1 MAKKLR
7 RVYQL
12 KISLK
17 GTKPPIWRRF
27 LTVDTI
33 RLDELHMLLQ
43 VIMGWTDSHLHQFI
57 SKGTF
62 YGVPDEE
69 YDLMDMEV
77 LDETRFRLKQLL
89 KTEKES
95 IVYEYDF
102 GDGWNHKITLE
113 KILPFDVEQTIPVC
127 VKAKG
132 ACPPEDVGGTWG
144 YYDFL
149 EALEDKNHPEH
160 ESYKKW
166 VGGDFD
172 PEAYSIQDVNSALID
187 FRRIFN
193 N

>member
-1 MAKKLR
+1 MATKLR

-12 KISLK
+12 KISIN

-27 LTVDTI
+27 LTVNTI

-43 VIMGWTDSHLHQFI
+43 IIMGWAGSHLHQFI
-57 SKGTF
+57 SQGTF
-62 YGVPDEE
+62 YGVPDDD

-77 LDETRFRLKQLL
+77 LDETRFRLNQLL

-144 YYDFL
+144 YYEFL
-149 EALEDKNHPEH
+149 EALEDINHPEH
-160 ESYKKW
+160 ESYKEW

-172 PEAYSIQDVNSALID
+172 PEFYSIEDVNNALIEL
-187 FRRIFN
+187 RRVCN